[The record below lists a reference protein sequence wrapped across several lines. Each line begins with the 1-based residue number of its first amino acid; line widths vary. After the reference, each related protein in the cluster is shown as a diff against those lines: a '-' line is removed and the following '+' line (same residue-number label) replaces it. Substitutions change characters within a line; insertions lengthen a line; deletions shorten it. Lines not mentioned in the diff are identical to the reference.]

1 MKRKLHN
8 TILRSITA
16 LAAATCVIGAM
27 TLDSDSQAPAVLVVG
42 GLVWLSL
49 FYWAQER

>member
-16 LAAATCVIGAM
+16 LAAAAFVIGAM
-27 TLDSDSQAPAVLVVG
+27 TLDSDSPIPAAMAMG
-42 GLVWLSL
+42 GIVWLGL

>member
-1 MKRKLHN
+1 MKRRLRN

-27 TLDSDSQAPAVLVVG
+27 TLDSESLIPAAMVLG
-42 GLVWLSL
+42 GIVWLTL
-49 FYWAQER
+49 FYYAQER